1 MITFTAYFIL
11 IMSYFFI
18 GFILFFIHNL
28 ITGYLEKE
36 YEINPSNSLYLKLN
50 ERNSDSKLILFLWP
64 VHLFYITVKFFYLK
78 IMFNSIENIEEYANK
93 TGYKFNKKE
102 IKK

>member
-1 MITFTAYFIL
+1 MIIFEAYIIL

-18 GFILFFIHNL
+18 GFTLFFIHNL
-28 ITGYLEKE
+28 RTGYLEKE

-64 VHLFYITVKFFYLK
+64 FHLIYVIVKFIYLN
-78 IMFNSIENIEEYANK
+78 IMLNGIENIEEYVNK
-93 TGYKFNKKE
+93 TGYKFNKKG

>member
-11 IMSYFFI
+11 IMFYFFI

-36 YEINPSNSLYLKLN
+36 YEINPSNSLYLNRK
-50 ERNSDSKLILFLWP
+50 
-64 VHLFYITVKFFYLK
+64 
-78 IMFNSIENIEEYANK
+78 NSI
-93 TGYKFNKKE
+93 F
-102 IKK
+102 